1 MAMSTFSWDSV
12 KERMNSEKHGVSF
25 QEARSVFS
33 DEQAL
38 LIFDPDHSEAEDRYI
53 LLGISNALRLLV
65 VFHCYR
71 KNEDQI

>member
-1 MAMSTFSWDSV
+1 MSTFSWDSV
-12 KERMNSEKHGVSF
+12 KERMNIEKHGVSF

-65 VFHCYR
+65 VCHCYR

>member
-12 KERMNSEKHGVSF
+12 KERMNIEKHGVSF

-65 VFHCYR
+65 VCHCYR